1 MSNELLR
8 WRKESRKIN
17 PQLWDQLAE
26 LIGTS
31 PGYLNLIAYGKR
43 KPSAKRAKAIEDATR
58 TITGINPVTKESL
71 LF

>member
-8 WRKESRKIN
+8 WRKESRKVD
-17 PQLWDQLAE
+17 PVLWNRLAE

-43 KPSAKRAKAIEDATR
+43 KPSAKRAKAIEDATKQ
-58 TITGINPVTKESL
+58 IPEINPVTKESL